1 MTCPTP
7 LPITKDSVPAGVP
20 SRASCHVR
28 LPPSSRSAPPTAGS
42 PSLRSSPNVEAFT
55 LQIEVYEATSYVR
68 DSNTCPLPS
77 LDAYIQNNPWVADNL
92 TALVAG
98 LQTLAK
104 EGKALSV
111 VSEVYWGAVRRIP
124 PGAFCLGGARLSGR
138 LPHLRASS
146 GDSRGALPCEPVRPG
161 TCASGNRFLKL
172 SLAKGFRSLARFNA

>member
-1 MTCPTP
+1 MF
-7 LPITKDSVPAGVP
+7 
-20 SRASCHVR
+20 
-28 LPPSSRSAPPTAGS
+28 GS
-42 PSLRSSPNVEAFT
+42 PLHRDLLHLQRAVPPCAAHPTLKHSPCK
-55 LQIEVYEATSYVR
+55 LKCEATSYVR